1 MEVNEP
7 MVAYGTLSAPVE
19 DMQNKVIAAV
29 KELTDLE
36 LLKRCYQL
44 VCGTKSH
51 KCELDLALEEVRQG
65 NLESF
70 DSVEA
75 LLNSLNAQN
84 EISD

>member
-1 MEVNEP
+1 MEVNE
-7 MVAYGTLSAPVE
+7 
-19 DMQNKVIAAV
+19 
-29 KELTDLE
+29 LE
-36 LLKRCYQL
+36 
-44 VCGTKSH
+44 
-51 KCELDLALEEVRQG
+51 LALEEVRQG